1 MSVSY
6 KIYLTIPQQ
15 FSKVYTLIGHSNDVN
30 IFITQEET
38 RRAAGEWFHCKVL
51 NILRQFY
58 RQVVYNPEKIVV
70 DLYFTTFSVFD
81 AHCHHVTL
89 RFFFWKSSRASTNKY
104 LHHHI
109 ISMACTFCPSYMFI
123 ALNQSAR
130 EKSLRHF
137 KMCFVSGFPFTIVGM
152 TFIVTFIVTG
162 IEKYVAENCWLTLEH
177 NILYCA
183 FVAPAAMIVLVS
195 ILS

>member
-15 FSKVYTLIGHSNDVN
+15 FSNVYTLIGHSNDVN

-81 AHCHHVTL
+81 ALCHHVPL
-89 RFFFWKSSRASTNKY
+89 RFFFFGKARVQVQTNIFIITSFPWPV
-104 LHHHI
+104 LFVHHTC
-109 ISMACTFCPSYMFI
+109 S
-123 ALNQSAR
+123 
-130 EKSLRHF
+130 
-137 KMCFVSGFPFTIVGM
+137 
-152 TFIVTFIVTG
+152 
-162 IEKYVAENCWLTLEH
+162 
-177 NILYCA
+177 
-183 FVAPAAMIVLVS
+183 
-195 ILS
+195 